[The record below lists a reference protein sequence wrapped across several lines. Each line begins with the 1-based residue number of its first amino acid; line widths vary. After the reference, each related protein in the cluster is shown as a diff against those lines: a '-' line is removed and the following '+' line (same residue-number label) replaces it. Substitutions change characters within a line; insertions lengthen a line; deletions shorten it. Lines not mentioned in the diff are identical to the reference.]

1 MPKMKGLEVATGDI
15 KAKGQRDRIM
25 PMISTVTDSLRGMCS
40 GDRQVWYNISLL
52 KREEVGLVCPQL
64 AEEETEITTW

>member
-1 MPKMKGLEVATGDI
+1 MCHQYYIILIILFIGPILGMPKMKGLEVATGDI

-40 GDRQVWYNISLL
+40 GDRQV
-52 KREEVGLVCPQL
+52 
-64 AEEETEITTW
+64 